1 MSVYS
6 RTTTGGANFDL
17 LCEGDV
23 RNYSF
28 NPAKI
33 ADEKKVKHIKHKLVK
48 KLKDTVTA
56 LQIGSTKK
64 IAKIYIGKTF
74 IQRRRNPGGGFKTLN
89 PLDHHTWKKNG
100 ISSRWSEHKNK
111 EYGRDGLVVLGA
123 ITRETVPEKCR
134 DRLHQEDFTLAMEQK
149 LLHHY
154 IISHPDPRVVNET
167 FSTGRAT
174 HNKCHAY
181 AVYMAFR
188 YADND
193 TATDDGNGESPHE
206 DNVQDEPNDP
216 SLQTA
221 DDDLPSAL
229 DQQCPSG
236 PSHAPPSQPFSAFS
250 SFSQTEPVPISLSLN
265 PIISPSSSVNEQESN
280 QSEQN
285 TELQPHSSDAF
296 YNSPSAHSCR
306 ERKTLSLRQRKRTSP
321 QQTTSSPQR
330 PCTSTT
336 VQRLPFTEQ
345 TAETG
350 TVSLDV
356 TPGTSDTLNLSTTN
370 QEDASLGQS
379 HASPDVIIETTR
391 QTPTYI
397 TIDSDSKSD
406 SSSSTSTE
414 CSLVN
419 VPEMYRHR
427 DSPPNS
433 SPVLHSDSLNRQEMV
448 LRYLAGLPENDRN
461 GDEI

>member
-33 ADEKKVKHIKHKLVK
+33 TAEKKVKHIKHKLVK
-48 KLKDTVTA
+48 KLKDTIRA
-56 LQIGSTKK
+56 LQIGSSKK

-74 IQRRRNPGGGFKTLN
+74 IQQRRKPGGGFKTFD
-89 PLDHHTWKKNG
+89 PLDHHTWRKNG

-111 EYGRDGLVVLGA
+111 EYGRDGLVVLCA
-123 ITRETVPEKCR
+123 ITRKTVPKKCR

-149 LLHHY
+149 LLHHC

-167 FSTGRAT
+167 FTAGQAPKRN
-174 HNKCHAY
+174 HYAY

-193 TATDDGNGESPHE
+193 TATDDGNGESPHK

-216 SLQTA
+216 SLQTT
-221 DDDLPSAL
+221 DDGLPSAL
-229 DQQCPSG
+229 NQQG

-265 PIISPSSSVNEQESN
+265 PIISPSSSVNEQETN

-285 TELQPHSSDAF
+285 TELQPHSSDAL
-296 YNSPSAHSCR
+296 YNPPSVHSCR
-306 ERKTLSLRQRKRTSP
+306 ERKTLPLRQRKRTSP
-321 QQTTSSPQR
+321 QQLTTSSPQR

-356 TPGTSDTLNLSTTN
+356 TPGTSDTSNLPTN
-370 QEDASLGQS
+370 QEDASPRQS
-379 HASPDVIIETTR
+379 HASPVVIMDTTR
-391 QTPTYI
+391 QTPTCI
-397 TIDSDSKSD
+397 VIDSDCKSD

-419 VPEMYRHR
+419 VPEIYRQQ
-427 DSPPNS
+427 DSPPHS
-433 SPVLHSDSLNRQEMV
+433 SPVSHSDSLNRQEMV
-448 LRYLAGLPENDRN
+448 LRYLASLSENDQN